1 MMTSMANSFFTKSP
15 SSFSCHR
22 TPLVH
27 SPTSFPILSHFK
39 KGVWGQRFEL
49 LKLNC
54 KSEEC
59 NLCED
64 SVRSLQPPSSSSVI
78 TGEDD
83 WSISSNRWCA
93 ALGGIGF
100 LETAYL
106 TYLQITD
113 SDAFFPTEWG
123 SSTTILTSAYI
134 PLFGM
139 AAYGLFF
146 ITLKNFGFDKIK
158 KTFGS
163 QCVTSLVI
171 IALIAS
177 CIAVQPVPS
186 SLAEELPYVETEIT
200 KESSPLA
207 LSLARHLNSIGAKLY
222 GAFWCS
228 HCVHQ
233 KQMFGHD
240 AAKLL
245 DYVECYP
252 DGVKAGA
259 QMAKACTE
267 ANLDG
272 FPSWEINGQFFSGT
286 KQFPELARLSGIKL
300 EDLSQQN

>member
-1 MMTSMANSFFTKSP
+1 
-15 SSFSCHR
+15 
-22 TPLVH
+22 
-27 SPTSFPILSHFK
+27 
-39 KGVWGQRFEL
+39 
-49 LKLNC
+49 
-54 KSEEC
+54 
-59 NLCED
+59 
-64 SVRSLQPPSSSSVI
+64 
-78 TGEDD
+78 
-83 WSISSNRWCA
+83 
-93 ALGGIGF
+93 
-100 LETAYL
+100 
-106 TYLQITD
+106 
-113 SDAFFPTEWG
+113 
-123 SSTTILTSAYI
+123 
-134 PLFGM
+134 M